1 MTEIFQANSKFNQ
14 HIPLFGILFLVLFWL
29 FAFDGITFSDD
40 VYYILAGRDFWNGE
54 MEVNSYHFS
63 SRWGAYIPAGLMGM
77 IFGFDARWFSLIS
90 LLAYIGSYLLILKLI
105 TDQKQKIIFS
115 LWFLTQV
122 YLLHFLT
129 KVYPDSL
136 LVFCVVLGV
145 FGASIRKTHPVG
157 GGKLMMVGL
166 TLGFIT
172 KETIIFLFPLP
183 FILMWIDW
191 KSNKLQKSFYLTFFI
206 FSILAGLLYLG
217 FFWAKF
223 GDPLYR
229 ISSIN
234 AGHYVSEFTY
244 ADKGFSSI
252 LKRITITPILT
263 FIERAYWPWLVF
275 VLPGLYRGFK
285 KKEDVV
291 YEFSIAFLCLL
302 IGFWFMTST
311 LEFYNPIY
319 LNPRHLII
327 FVPIMAFLIAK
338 GWKIWNE
345 SKNWKWILSI
355 LLGIGAIYSLII
367 GDRKMI
373 GFSVAF
379 IYLIWSNFQRNHQLK
394 YFAILLFIPAIA
406 SAVYQF
412 EIKRYSSFTHSLET
426 EVEEAADSP
435 ILVNNFVYFSKD
447 VLLNDVQNHNN
458 LLIPI
463 EKADS
468 ILQTHPEKLRV
479 LIYNYYQHAYPQE
492 QEDVDKLEG
501 LFKSKYELEEEREE
515 GLVMIREFR
524 KR

>member
-1 MTEIFQANSKFNQ
+1 MSQISVRHFTQEQW
-14 HIPLFGILFLVLFWL
+14 IPIIGVLFLFLFWVL
-29 FAFDGITFSDD
+29 GYDGITFSDD

-63 SRWGAYIPAGLMGM
+63 SRWGAYIPAGLMGL

-90 LLAYIGSYLLILKLI
+90 LLAYVGSYLLILKLI
-105 TDQKQKIIFS
+105 SNPKEKIIYS

-136 LVFCVVLGV
+136 LVFCVVLAV
-145 FGASIRKTHPVG
+145 FGASIRKKHPVG
-157 GGKLMMVGL
+157 GGKLLMLGL

-172 KETIIFLFPLP
+172 KETIVLLFPLP
-183 FILMWIDW
+183 LILMWVDW
-191 KSNKLQKSFYLTFFI
+191 KSNKFQKSFYLTFFI

-217 FFWAKF
+217 YFWAKF

-229 ISSIN
+229 ITSIN

-244 ADKGFSSI
+244 ADKGWTSI

-263 FIERAYWPWLVF
+263 LIERAYWPWLVF
-275 VLPGLYRGFK
+275 AIPGIYRGLK
-285 KKEDVV
+285 KKEDVIF
-291 YEFSIAFLCLL
+291 EFSIAFLCLL

-327 FVPIMAFLIAK
+327 LVPIMAFLIAK
-338 GWKIWNE
+338 GWKTWNE
-345 SKNWKWILSI
+345 TKNWKWILTI
-355 LLGIGAIYSLII
+355 LLGLGAIYSIAI
-367 GDRKMI
+367 MDKKMI

-379 IYLIWSNFQRNHQLK
+379 IYLIWSNFKRNHQLK
-394 YFAILLFIPAIA
+394 YFAILLIIPAIA

-412 EIKRYSSFTHSLET
+412 ETKQYSSFSHSLES
-426 EVEEAADSP
+426 ELEEAVDSP
-435 ILVNNFVYFSKD
+435 ILVNNFVYFSKEL
-447 VLLNDVQNHNN
+447 LLNDVQNQNK

-463 EKADS
+463 EKVDS
-468 ILQTHPEKLRV
+468 IFQTHPEKLRV

-501 LFKSKYELEEEREE
+501 LLKSKYELVEEREE
-515 GLVMIREFR
+515 GLVRVREFR